1 MFDFNLLR
9 NELDVVVEKLVRRG
23 FKLDV
28 DKLGVFEERRK
39 VL

>member
-1 MFDFNLLR
+1 MFDFNLLC
-9 NELDVVVEKLVRRG
+9 NELDVVVEKLVCWG

-28 DKLGVFEERRK
+28 DKLGVFEECCK